1 MKGKQYAAARKHG
14 YRSGL
19 EVKTRDYL
27 IEHKMPFKYEEV
39 KIEWEDLMY
48 RSYTPDKNGIQY
60 NDRIIPLEWLKEKG
74 KDKHPDLIPCP
85 YTKIKR
91 R

>member
-1 MKGKQYAAARKHG
+1 
-14 YRSGL
+14 
-19 EVKTRDYL
+19 
-27 IEHKMPFKYEEV
+27 
-39 KIEWEDLMY
+39 
-48 RSYTPDKNGIQY
+48 
-60 NDRIIPLEWLKEKG
+60 LEWLKEKG